1 MSEKSWYQNF
11 SEIIRH
17 FRTSEDQNIRLS
29 VIFRPPDSQSV
40 RKLYLQTLSETFRN
54 FQTFSDYFR
63 HSQIIRPPDDQHDRN
78 PDCQI
83 FSTSDHEIFSGHFSL
98 SDSWL
103 IRPSGILRSFQAI
116 RLSVDQ
122 VFRHSQTIRYFQ
134 AISDHQTVGWSDLQ
148 TFSDYFRVSDS
159 QLSRS
164 SRHSQTIRYFQTI
177 SDYQTVSLSDLQT
190 FSGYIRT
197 SFHQKVREAVIKK
210 ISDYQTVST

>member
-83 FSTSDHEIFSGHFSL
+83 FSTSDHKIFSGHFSL

-116 RLSVDQ
+116 RQSVEQ
-122 VFRHSQTIRYFQ
+122 IF
-134 AISDHQTVGWSDLQ
+134 Q
-148 TFSDYFRVSDS
+148 TFSDNKTFSDHFRLPDS
-159 QLSRS
+159 QFIRPSDIL
-164 SRHSQTIRYFQTI
+164 RHSQVI
-177 SDYQTVSLSDLQT
+177 SGHHFTRKSEKQSL
-190 FSGYIRT
+190 R
-197 SFHQKVREAVIKK
+197 
-210 ISDYQTVST
+210 